1 MGKGRYGEVWKALWR
16 GDPVAIKQF
25 DPRDE
30 QSWIQEVKMYETS
43 WLRHENIL
51 GKRKPLEFSVHRWVT
66 SVLTCKHLT
75 GKGKTTLF

>member
-1 MGKGRYGEVWKALWR
+1 MWKALWR

-30 QSWIQEVKMYETS
+30 QSWTQEVKMYETS

-51 GKRKPLEFSVHRWVT
+51 GTNLIFS
-66 SVLTCKHLT
+66 
-75 GKGKTTLF
+75 

>member
-1 MGKGRYGEVWKALWR
+1 MVGKGRYGEVWKALWR

-51 GKRKPLEFSVHRWVT
+51 GM
-66 SVLTCKHLT
+66 
-75 GKGKTTLF
+75 